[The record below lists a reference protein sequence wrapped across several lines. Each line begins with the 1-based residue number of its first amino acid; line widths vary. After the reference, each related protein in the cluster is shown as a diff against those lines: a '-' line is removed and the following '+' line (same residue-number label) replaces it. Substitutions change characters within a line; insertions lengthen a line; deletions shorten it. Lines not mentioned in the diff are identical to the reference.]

1 MTIAKVDTGFSG
13 ALQVAGTQPMARNL
27 RGGRN

>member
-13 ALQVAGTQPMARNL
+13 ALQAGTQPMARNL